1 MPIPSLP
8 SRERGAFYFQRKGG
22 EGMSTITRPEVLETI
37 EETLTKLDPAIQ
49 KLAKHWARDCPDNW
63 EDLAQIARVAIYLEL
78 KAKPA
83 SPRTHLFRQAKC
95 EILDYR
101 KMGKSVDGKLDR
113 TYKRTHIWGMVSLD
127 AEGSAPIGI
136 GVGADPVAVVAAR
149 GNLYFKPHQ
158 LRPVED
164 LALTRVAYE
173 ELRGRL
179 TEQQGQYLSLRL
191 QGYKQREAE
200 VLLGLSPRRGACLRD
215 EVREEAAKVLLA
227 IWKE

>member
-1 MPIPSLP
+1 MCTL
-8 SRERGAFYFQRKGG
+8 A
-22 EGMSTITRPEVLETI
+22 RPEVLETI
-37 EETLTKLDPAIQ
+37 EETLTKLDPEIQ
-49 KLAKHWARDCPDNW
+49 KLAKHWSRDCPDNW

-83 SPRTHLFRQAKC
+83 SPRTHLFRQAKH

-101 KMGKSVDGKLDR
+101 KMGKSVDGKLDK
-113 TYKRTHIWGMVSLD
+113 TYKRRHIWEMISLD
-127 AEGSAPIGI
+127 AEGSAFI
-136 GVGADPVAVVAAR
+136 GADPVVVVVER
-149 GNLYFKPHQ
+149 SNLYFKPHQ

-179 TEQQGQYLSLRL
+179 TEQQRQYLALRL
-191 QGYKQREAE
+191 QGYKQREAD

-215 EVREEAAKVLLA
+215 EVKKEAGNVLLS